1 VGAVRP
7 AALTEELDDRL
18 FGGKAAQLAA
28 ATRAG
33 LPVPAALALPFG
45 LVDAV
50 AAGDCEARQ
59 QLTAISRTLA
69 APLVAR
75 SSAVGEDS
83 EQASFA
89 GQHLTRLNL
98 RSDPELLDAVC
109 AVWDSAR
116 SPSALA
122 YRERLRLPSEPRMAV
137 VVQELVDADCAGVL
151 FSRNPINGSDE
162 LVIEAA
168 WGLGEAVVAGL
179 VTPDRFRLRRDG
191 AVVERIEGVKDVAVR
206 IDPEGGTRQ
215 TEVRAEAARALC
227 LDDAQLTALHAL
239 AQRCEEV
246 FGGSHDLEWAFAG
259 DRLYLLQRRTLT
271 AIPSPAAGGHV
282 TDDSVRLPNQQVPI
296 NRHGP
301 QAFPDLA
308 DDIYAKDEK

>member
-1 VGAVRP
+1 MKP
-7 AALTEELDDRL
+7 ASLTAAFDESL

-28 ATRAG
+28 AVRAG
-33 LPVPAALALPFG
+33 LPVPAGVALPFG
-45 LVDAV
+45 FVDAV
-50 AAGDCEARQ
+50 AAGGCEARQ
-59 QLTAISRTLA
+59 QLAAIPRTLA

-98 RSDPELLDAVC
+98 RSESELLDAVC

-122 YRERLRLPSEPRMAV
+122 YRERLRLPREPRMAV

-151 FSRNPINGSDE
+151 FSRDPINGSDE
-162 LVIEAA
+162 RVIEAA

-215 TEVRAEAARALC
+215 TEVPAATARALC
-227 LDDAQLTALHAL
+227 LDDAQLTALQAL
-239 AQRCEEV
+239 ALRCEEV

-271 AIPSPAAGGHV
+271 ALPSP
-282 TDDSVRLPNQQVPI
+282 
-296 NRHGP
+296 GP
-301 QAFPDLA
+301 
-308 DDIYAKDEK
+308 

>member
-1 VGAVRP
+1 
-7 AALTEELDDRL
+7 
-18 FGGKAAQLAA
+18 
-28 ATRAG
+28 
-33 LPVPAALALPFG
+33 
-45 LVDAV
+45 
-50 AAGDCEARQ
+50 
-59 QLTAISRTLA
+59 
-69 APLVAR
+69 
-75 SSAVGEDS
+75 
-83 EQASFA
+83 
-89 GQHLTRLNL
+89 
-98 RSDPELLDAVC
+98 
-109 AVWDSAR
+109 
-116 SPSALA
+116 
-122 YRERLRLPSEPRMAV
+122 MAV

-206 IDPEGGTRQ
+206 IDPDGGTRQ

-246 FGGSHDLEWAFAG
+246 FGGSQDLEWAFAG

-271 AIPSPAAGGHV
+271 AIPSPAAGDHV

-296 NRHGP
+296 NRHGL
-301 QAFPDLA
+301 QALPDLA
-308 DDIYAKDEK
+308 DDTYAKEEK